1 MACYTLAILQTKTV
15 LKKDTLQTPVN
26 SIKRCVWLA
35 QSLRQSRN
43 MKTKDRIIDASIELF
58 NSEGERNVTTNHI
71 ASHLNISP
79 GNLYYHFRNKEEII
93 RHIFTKYADHMQVS
107 FEPVKPS
114 QDAMK
119 ILTNYLDAVFSALY
133 HFNFLYDNLPVI
145 LARDPELRI
154 QFLQIHDKMMEKI
167 HHLIVSL
174 KAADVIN
181 VENDDIDDLA
191 NIIKQQ
197 VTFWISYCKTSSED
211 ATITEPVLYQGLMK
225 VLVLFKPYVTAQY
238 KEAVAE
244 VTAHYKSL
252 AEAPAQAIETTESQS
267 A

>member
-1 MACYTLAILQTKTV
+1 
-15 LKKDTLQTPVN
+15 
-26 SIKRCVWLA
+26 
-35 QSLRQSRN
+35 
-43 MKTKDRIIDASIELF
+43 MKTKDRIIEASIELF
-58 NSEGERNVTTNHI
+58 NSQGERNVTTNHI

-114 QDAMK
+114 QDAIK

-145 LARDPELRI
+145 MARDPELRV
-154 QFLQIHDKMMEKI
+154 QYLQIHDKMMEKI

-174 KAADVIN
+174 QVAGVIN
-181 VENDDIDDLA
+181 MDNSDIDDLA

-197 VTFWISYCKTSSED
+197 VTFWISYSKTSSED
-211 ATITEPVLYQGLMK
+211 SEITEQLLYKGLMK
-225 VLVLFKPYVTAQY
+225 VLLLFKPYVTAEY
-238 KEAVAE
+238 KDAVAE
-244 VTAHYKSL
+244 ISEKYRARADGLV
-252 AEAPAQAIETTESQS
+252 PATEDEE
-267 A
+267 

>member
-1 MACYTLAILQTKTV
+1 
-15 LKKDTLQTPVN
+15 
-26 SIKRCVWLA
+26 
-35 QSLRQSRN
+35 
-43 MKTKDRIIDASIELF
+43 MKTKDRIIEASIELF
-58 NSEGERNVTTNHI
+58 NSQGERNVTTNHI

-93 RHIFTKYADHMQVS
+93 RHIFTKYADHMQTS

-145 LARDPELRI
+145 MARDPELRT
-154 QFLQIHDKMMEKI
+154 QYLQIHNQMMEKI

-174 KAADVIN
+174 QVAGLIN
-181 VENDDIDDLA
+181 IDNNDIDEFA

-197 VTFWISYCKTSSED
+197 VTFWISYIKTSEEE
-211 ATITEPVLYQGLMK
+211 AEVNNPILYQGLTK
-225 VLVLFKPYVTAQY
+225 VLLLFKPYVTPDY
-238 KEAVAE
+238 REAVAE
-244 VTAHYKSL
+244 LTQHYKAL
-252 AEAPAQAIETTESQS
+252 AAGEKTETE
-267 A
+267 

>member
-1 MACYTLAILQTKTV
+1 
-15 LKKDTLQTPVN
+15 
-26 SIKRCVWLA
+26 
-35 QSLRQSRN
+35 
-43 MKTKDRIIDASIELF
+43 MKTKDRIIEASIELF
-58 NSEGERNVTTNHI
+58 NTQGERNVTTNHI

-93 RHIFTKYADHMQVS
+93 RHIFTKYADHMQTS

-145 LARDPELRI
+145 MARDPELRT
-154 QFLQIHDKMMEKI
+154 QYLQIHNKMMEKI

-174 KAADVIN
+174 QVAGLIN
-181 VENDDIDDLA
+181 IDNNDIDDFA

-197 VTFWISYCKTSSED
+197 VTFWISYIKTSEEAAEVD
-211 ATITEPVLYQGLMK
+211 NPILYQGLTK
-225 VLVLFKPYVTAQY
+225 VLLLFKPYVTPDYQV
-238 KEAVAE
+238 AVAE
-244 VTAHYKSL
+244 LTGRYKAL
-252 AEAPAQAIETTESQS
+252 ASGEISETE
-267 A
+267 

>member
-1 MACYTLAILQTKTV
+1 
-15 LKKDTLQTPVN
+15 
-26 SIKRCVWLA
+26 
-35 QSLRQSRN
+35 
-43 MKTKDRIIDASIELF
+43 MKTKERIIEASIELF
-58 NSEGERNVTTNHI
+58 NSQGERNVTTNHI

-114 QDAMK
+114 QDAIK

-145 LARDPELRI
+145 MARDPELRV
-154 QFLQIHDKMMEKI
+154 QYLQIHDKMMEKI

-174 KAADVIN
+174 QVAGVIN
-181 VENDDIDDLA
+181 MDNTDIDDLA

-197 VTFWISYCKTSSED
+197 VTFWISYSKTSSED
-211 ATITEPVLYQGLMK
+211 SEITEPLLYKGLMK
-225 VLVLFKPYVTAQY
+225 VLLLFKPYVTDQY
-238 KEAVAE
+238 KDAVADIS
-244 VTAHYKSL
+244 AKYKALS
-252 AEAPAQAIETTESQS
+252 EAAPESS
-267 A
+267 SEE

>member
-1 MACYTLAILQTKTV
+1 
-15 LKKDTLQTPVN
+15 
-26 SIKRCVWLA
+26 
-35 QSLRQSRN
+35 
-43 MKTKDRIIDASIELF
+43 MKTKDRIIEASIELF
-58 NSEGERNVTTNHI
+58 NSQGERNVTTNHI

-145 LARDPELRI
+145 MARDPELRV
-154 QFLQIHDKMMEKI
+154 QYLQIHNKMMEKI
-167 HHLIVSL
+167 HHLIVSMQV
-174 KAADVIN
+174 AGVIN
-181 VENDDIDDLA
+181 MDNNDIDDFA

-197 VTFWISYCKTSSED
+197 VTFWISYCKTSEEVAIVD
-211 ATITEPVLYQGLMK
+211 DQLIYRGLTK
-225 VLVLFKPYVTAQY
+225 VLLLFKPYVTEQY
-238 KEAVAE
+238 SDAVSEITKTYKAYAAGEARRE
-244 VTAHYKSL
+244 Q
-252 AEAPAQAIETTESQS
+252 E
-267 A
+267 

>member
-1 MACYTLAILQTKTV
+1 
-15 LKKDTLQTPVN
+15 
-26 SIKRCVWLA
+26 
-35 QSLRQSRN
+35 

-58 NSEGERNVTTNHI
+58 NSQGERNVTTNHI

-93 RHIFTKYADHMQVS
+93 RHIFTKYADHMQTS

-145 LARDPELRI
+145 MARDPELRT
-154 QFLQIHDKMMEKI
+154 QYLQIHNKMMEKI

-174 KAADVIN
+174 QVAGLIN
-181 VENDDIDDLA
+181 IDNNDIDDFA

-197 VTFWISYCKTSSED
+197 VTFWISYIKTSEEE
-211 ATITEPVLYQGLMK
+211 AEVNNPILYQGLTK
-225 VLVLFKPYVTAQY
+225 VLLLFKPYVTPDY
-238 KEAVAE
+238 REAVANL
-244 VTAHYKSL
+244 TNHYKAL
-252 AEAPAQAIETTESQS
+252 ATGENTETE
-267 A
+267 

>member
-1 MACYTLAILQTKTV
+1 
-15 LKKDTLQTPVN
+15 
-26 SIKRCVWLA
+26 
-35 QSLRQSRN
+35 
-43 MKTKDRIIDASIELF
+43 MKTKERIIEASIELF
-58 NSEGERNVTTNHI
+58 NSQGERNVTTNHI

-145 LARDPELRI
+145 LARDPELRT
-154 QFLQIHDKMMEKI
+154 QYLQIHNKMMEKI

-174 KAADVIN
+174 QVAGVIN
-181 VENDDIDDLA
+181 MDHNDIDDFA

-197 VTFWISYCKTSSED
+197 VTFWISYCKTSEED
-211 ATITEPVLYQGLMK
+211 ANVDDQLLYQGLTK
-225 VLVLFKPYVTAQY
+225 VLLLFKPYVTEQY
-238 KEAVAE
+238 REAVTDITQKYKKLAAGETVE
-244 VTAHYKSL
+244 VQ
-252 AEAPAQAIETTESQS
+252 EAS
-267 A
+267 

>member
-1 MACYTLAILQTKTV
+1 
-15 LKKDTLQTPVN
+15 
-26 SIKRCVWLA
+26 
-35 QSLRQSRN
+35 

-58 NSEGERNVTTNHI
+58 NSQGERNVTTNHI

-119 ILTNYLDAVFSALY
+119 ILTNYLDAVFSALF

-145 LARDPELRI
+145 MARDPELRT
-154 QFLQIHDKMMEKI
+154 QYLQIHNKMMEKI

-174 KAADVIN
+174 QVAGVIDMD
-181 VENDDIDDLA
+181 NDDIDDFA

-197 VTFWISYCKTSSED
+197 VTFWISYSKTSQEHAEID
-211 ATITEPVLYQGLMK
+211 EPRIYKGLTK
-225 VLVLFKPYVTAQY
+225 VLLLFKPYVTDDY
-238 KEAVAE
+238 KQAVMQITE
-244 VTAHYKSL
+244 KYKAL
-252 AEAPAQAIETTESQS
+252 ARGETSEEQA
-267 A
+267 

>member
-1 MACYTLAILQTKTV
+1 
-15 LKKDTLQTPVN
+15 
-26 SIKRCVWLA
+26 
-35 QSLRQSRN
+35 
-43 MKTKDRIIDASIELF
+43 MKTKDRIIEASIELF
-58 NSEGERNVTTNHI
+58 NSQGERNVTTNHI

-145 LARDPELRI
+145 MARDPELRV
-154 QFLQIHDKMMEKI
+154 QYLQIHDKMMEKI

-174 KAADVIN
+174 QVAGVIN
-181 VENDDIDDLA
+181 MDNTDIDDLA

-197 VTFWISYCKTSSED
+197 VTFWISYSKTSSEESE
-211 ATITEPVLYQGLMK
+211 ITEPLLYKGLMK
-225 VLVLFKPYVTAQY
+225 VLLLFKPYVTAEY

-244 VTAHYKSL
+244 ISARYKAL
-252 AEAPAQAIETTESQS
+252 AEKPVETQS
-267 A
+267 EE

>member
-1 MACYTLAILQTKTV
+1 
-15 LKKDTLQTPVN
+15 
-26 SIKRCVWLA
+26 
-35 QSLRQSRN
+35 
-43 MKTKDRIIDASIELF
+43 MKTKERIIEASIELF
-58 NSEGERNVTTNHI
+58 NSQGERNVTTNHI

-114 QDAMK
+114 QDAIK

-145 LARDPELRI
+145 MARDPELRV
-154 QFLQIHDKMMEKI
+154 QYLQIHDKMMEKI

-174 KAADVIN
+174 QVAGVIN
-181 VENDDIDDLA
+181 MDNTDIDDLA

-197 VTFWISYCKTSSED
+197 VTFWISYSKTSSED
-211 ATITEPVLYQGLMK
+211 SEITEPLLYKGLMK
-225 VLVLFKPYVTAQY
+225 VLLLFKPYVTDQY
-238 KEAVAE
+238 KDAVADIS
-244 VTAHYKSL
+244 AKYKALSEAA
-252 AEAPAQAIETTESQS
+252 AESPSEE
-267 A
+267 

>member
-1 MACYTLAILQTKTV
+1 
-15 LKKDTLQTPVN
+15 
-26 SIKRCVWLA
+26 
-35 QSLRQSRN
+35 
-43 MKTKDRIIDASIELF
+43 MKTKDRIIEASIELF
-58 NSEGERNVTTNHI
+58 NTHGERNVTTNHI

-114 QDAMK
+114 QDAVK

-145 LARDPELRI
+145 LARDPELRK
-154 QFLQIHDKMMEKI
+154 QYLQIHNKMMEKI

-174 KAADVIN
+174 QVANVIN
-181 VENDDIDDLA
+181 MDKDDIDDLA

-197 VTFWISYCKTSSED
+197 VTFWISYCKTSAEETTVTD
-211 ATITEPVLYQGLMK
+211 QLLYQGLTK
-225 VLVLFKPYVTAQY
+225 VLLLFKPYVTADYQQAVSDLTVRY
-238 KEAVAE
+238 KALANGEVEAE
-244 VTAHYKSL
+244 
-252 AEAPAQAIETTESQS
+252 
-267 A
+267 

>member
-1 MACYTLAILQTKTV
+1 
-15 LKKDTLQTPVN
+15 
-26 SIKRCVWLA
+26 
-35 QSLRQSRN
+35 
-43 MKTKDRIIDASIELF
+43 MKTKERIIEASIELF
-58 NSEGERNVTTNHI
+58 NSQGERNVTTNHI

-114 QDAMK
+114 QDAIK

-145 LARDPELRI
+145 MARDPELRV
-154 QFLQIHDKMMEKI
+154 QYLQIHDKMMEKI

-174 KAADVIN
+174 QVAGVIN
-181 VENDDIDDLA
+181 MDNTDIDDLA

-197 VTFWISYCKTSSED
+197 VTFWISYSKTSSED
-211 ATITEPVLYQGLMK
+211 SAITEPLLYKGLMK
-225 VLVLFKPYVTAQY
+225 VLLLFKPYVTDQY
-238 KEAVAE
+238 KEAVLEISAK
-244 VTAHYKSL
+244 YKALS
-252 AEAPAQAIETTESQS
+252 EAPAESQDEE
-267 A
+267 